1 MKGEMML
8 LKRVTVVR
16 VVVGLEEITAKER
29 LRKRRELV
37 NVRKI

>member
-1 MKGEMML
+1 ML
-8 LKRVTVVR
+8 LKRVTVGR

-29 LRKRRELV
+29 LRKRHELA